1 MCVRHTPDCPP
12 VVIGGTYLLM
22 NTQRVV
28 LTAATALFMASS
40 GPSMWGQETPQ
51 GTGVRGP
58 RTMTRT
64 TAVESGVITTRM
76 GQGLHTTLLEQ
87 DGERIDRVSTA
98 LGVTEGGFVG
108 GARTNAVAV
117 SNSRVP
123 PSPVQ
128 PAVRSGSLSTT
139 TNSAPQSHE
148 TGIRPESSSTPNA
161 RQTKVQAPGPQ
172 R

>member
-1 MCVRHTPDCPP
+1 
-12 VVIGGTYLLM
+12 
-22 NTQRVV
+22 
-28 LTAATALFMASS
+28 
-40 GPSMWGQETPQ
+40 
-51 GTGVRGP
+51 
-58 RTMTRT
+58 MTRT

-108 GARTNAVAV
+108 GARTNAVAA
-117 SNSRVP
+117 SNSRVS

-139 TNSAPQSHE
+139 TNTAPQPRGI
-148 TGIRPESSSTPNA
+148 GIRPEGSSTPNA
-161 RQTKVQAPGPQ
+161 RQAKPQVPAPQ